1 MTIGSFPIRQTQCLK
16 TPSKV
21 WILTQTERTQSLQ
34 FWSVLGS
41 KSQVPVNHI
50 NLVKLTKNKL
60 FGPKLGINC
69 DLRPRQRIMRNSH
82 IAYNRTIHLYFLNVK
97 FQLLGI
103 CCSRLYLEET
113 RTVFFVQDPIGFNFL
128 FFILFY
134 FISIYFLGRGE
145 LGTITPVNNVGLN
158 WNFVHMQ
165 SL

>member
-1 MTIGSFPIRQTQCLK
+1 MFENFEFWLKRNARKVYSFGPFWG
-16 TPSKV
+16 PS
-21 WILTQTERTQSLQ
+21 LR
-34 FWSVLGS
+34 
-41 KSQVPVNHI
+41 SQKNHI
-50 NLVKLTKNKL
+50 ILVKLTKNKL

-134 FISIYFLGRGE
+134 FISIYFLGGGE
-145 LGTITPVNNVGLN
+145 LGTITPVNNVRLN
-158 WNFVHMQ
+158 WNFVHM
-165 SL
+165 